1 MITNA
6 LETALYVQIGKAEEK
21 KCRTHDRYFSH
32 CISVIILNRNSQIL
46 FDAFKFGGNEWKRN
60 TKKQQQ
66 LEKQNHISNS
76 EHECA
81 NGILPSTG
89 SSWIV
94 FVSIYSL

>member
-1 MITNA
+1 MSHTLND
-6 LETALYVQIGKAEEK
+6 
-21 KCRTHDRYFSH
+21 DRYFSH

-46 FDAFKFGGNEWKRN
+46 FDDFRIRGKRMKKKHK
-60 TKKQQQ
+60 KKQQQ

-89 SSWIV
+89 SS
-94 FVSIYSL
+94 